1 MTSAIFETT
10 NGLFQFESVKKE
22 GLFAC
27 HLGAIP
33 TVAVFRADTVGQLM
47 NSSTGNSKK
56 SSVKTT
62 QTSKGDQFRFLRPWI
77 GRGLIISE
85 GEHWRRHRK
94 LISPAFSPAILRS
107 FLPSFNSN
115 VEIMLSRVSNS
126 KSKVF
131 DLRFLVKDL
140 ALDIVTETT
149 LGKAVGAQQVATN
162 RAEYIEPLD
171 EALTCFA
178 HRLMNPL
185 HHLDLLYRLS
195 GEGRK
200 NTRVIRKV
208 HRYVKKIVE
217 ERKSGKGEF
226 VDPQSTMSTTVKK
239 RLPCFL
245 DLLLKA
251 TQERPTEI
259 TERDILEEV
268 NALMF
273 AGQDSTSVAMTM
285 ALALVAGDQRV
296 QGLII
301 KELAEE
307 VFAEE
312 ADPVRCPITGEHC
325 RRMRYLEAVVKEA
338 LRLYTPAPNTAKK
351 VVEKEG
357 VMVGGHRIPQG
368 TSVLILYSLM
378 HRDPVVFPQPD
389 RFIPERF
396 LEPENFSF
404 LDSAFAHFPRPVPLG
419 AFIPF
424 STGPRVCLGLR
435 YALLEMKAVLA
446 GVLRRYH
453 LKAVTP
459 RDSIRF
465 GVAVVL
471 TIRSPVM
478 VRFEERKVE
487 NFFANKKCS

>member
-1 MTSAIFETT
+1 
-10 NGLFQFESVKKE
+10 
-22 GLFAC
+22 
-27 HLGAIP
+27 
-33 TVAVFRADTVGQLM
+33 M
-47 NSSTGNSKK
+47 NSSSSSTGSSNKK
-56 SSVKTT
+56 SSSFAKTT

-107 FLPSFNSN
+107 FLPSFNAN

-126 KSKVF
+126 ATKVL
-131 DLRFLVKDL
+131 DLRPLVKDL

-149 LGKAVGAQQVATN
+149 LGRAVGAQQVATN
-162 RAEYIEPLD
+162 REEYIEPLD
-171 EALTCFA
+171 GALTCFA

-208 HRYVKKIVE
+208 HRYVKKVVE
-217 ERKSGKGEF
+217 ERKSGKGDF
-226 VDPQSTMSTTVKK
+226 VDPQSTMSRTVKK

-301 KELAEE
+301 KELEEE

-357 VMVGGHRIPQG
+357 IVVNGHRIPQG

-396 LEPENFSF
+396 LEPDTTF
-404 LDSAFAHFPRPVPLG
+404 LDPTFAHFPRPVPAG

-446 GVLRRYH
+446 GVFRRYH

-459 RDSIRF
+459 RDSMRF

-471 TIRSPVM
+471 TIRTPVM
-478 VRFEERKVE
+478 VSFEERKE
-487 NFFANKKCS
+487 GFFVNKI